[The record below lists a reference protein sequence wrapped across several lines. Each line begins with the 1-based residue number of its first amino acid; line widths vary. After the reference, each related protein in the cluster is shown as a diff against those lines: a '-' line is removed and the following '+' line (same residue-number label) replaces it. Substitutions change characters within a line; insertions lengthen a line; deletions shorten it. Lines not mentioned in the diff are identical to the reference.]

1 MATAAP
7 SFVPTATASPS
18 APLGAAD
25 DDEDCSGEA
34 PLWALGLFF
43 GLLGSVCINT
53 GNNIQSLGLHELAEL
68 DEADKDRALAK
79 GEAPPEPR
87 EPGESRVWKAGTTVF
102 VTGALLNF
110 ASYAFAPSAMLA
122 PLEAIQFVT
131 NIFFSKFML
140 KKRITN
146 MMYAGTCLIVL
157 GTVSAVI
164 FCSKAALCATPHTL
178 KTFYLNPAY
187 QAFLAFCV
195 LCIFGLQAIH
205 KAYAAS
211 VGRGAP
217 YAYAHYIL
225 PITYA
230 AWSAIFGT
238 QSVVQAKCL
247 SVILV
252 YYSSREPVL
261 YPAFLNYWTYLTLV
275 AWLSFVSVW
284 LYRMNEALGLYD
296 PIFIIPLLQVD
307 FILFAIVA
315 GGIYFKEFDSFT
327 AESWIGFSLGVVMIC
342 VGLFMLA
349 PPTDDAPPK
358 RSQVAPIA
366 ADPATVSTAVEE
378 YVDDDPNIVTLPKD
392 SPVALTLDPTPTAA
406 DGPRRH
412 PTFDNSALLAA
423 TPADPPRPRTPQPTL
438 DLSGVPEDASAK
450 TLPSGGSGG
459 DRRPRSSRLAL
470 NTRRLS
476 YVTSV
481 ATQYNI
487 NELHSARSANES
499 ARRRRSLTS
508 DLEGGRRPGT
518 ASGPLEPLT
527 SPALPARPATS
538 NGASTSA
545 SATPLAASD
554 GNDGELGDVL
564 HDLNG
569 LFAGAQANAG
579 DKGDKEDPSMCT
591 I

>member
-1 MATAAP
+1 M
-7 SFVPTATASPS
+7 
-18 APLGAAD
+18 
-25 DDEDCSGEA
+25 
-34 PLWALGLFF
+34 
-43 GLLGSVCINT
+43 
-53 GNNIQSLGLHELAEL
+53 
-68 DEADKDRALAK
+68 
-79 GEAPPEPR
+79 
-87 EPGESRVWKAGTTVF
+87 
-102 VTGALLNF
+102 
-110 ASYAFAPSAMLA
+110 
-122 PLEAIQFVT
+122 
-131 NIFFSKFML
+131 
-140 KKRITN
+140 
-146 MMYAGTCLIVL
+146 
-157 GTVSAVI
+157 
-164 FCSKAALCATPHTL
+164 
-178 KTFYLNPAY
+178 
-187 QAFLAFCV
+187 
-195 LCIFGLQAIH
+195 
-205 KAYAAS
+205 
-211 VGRGAP
+211 
-217 YAYAHYIL
+217 
-225 PITYA
+225 
-230 AWSAIFGT
+230 
-238 QSVVQAKCL
+238 
-247 SVILV
+247 
-252 YYSSREPVL
+252 
-261 YPAFLNYWTYLTLV
+261 
-275 AWLSFVSVW
+275 
-284 LYRMNEALGLYD
+284 
-296 PIFIIPLLQVD
+296 D